1 MTSMTSNIVKIL
13 ILSNGDKLI
22 SQLIEVAPIDIG
34 DPNCKLVEPFLLNDD
49 GSLLPWLV
57 SITND
62 NEFMMSSDKIL
73 TLVEPKPTLL
83 EKYQD
88 LLK

>member
-1 MTSMTSNIVKIL
+1 MIKCL
-13 ILSNGDKLI
+13 ILLTGLNLI
-22 SQLIEVAPIDIG
+22 AKVEEIQAEIG
-34 DPNCKLVEPFLLNDD
+34 DPNCQISDVCIINSD
-49 GSLLPWLV
+49 GTISLWLDFTEDTELMIR
-57 SITND
+57 SEN
-62 NEFMMSSDKIL
+62 IL